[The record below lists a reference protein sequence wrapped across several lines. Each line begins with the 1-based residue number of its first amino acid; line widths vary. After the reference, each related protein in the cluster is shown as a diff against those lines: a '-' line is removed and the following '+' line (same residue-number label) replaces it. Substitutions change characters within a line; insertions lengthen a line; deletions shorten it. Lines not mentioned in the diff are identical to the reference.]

1 MDSYRIRQYFVRQFT
16 CRTIHTG
23 VYVWAWY
30 IKSVEFYAHAGFDIL
45 KFAAVDKNRVNSI
58 HDAPPEVA
66 LELALSVDTPE
77 SEAIFISCTAF
88 NGASEV
94 IEELEQKTGKP
105 VVTSNQATFWWC
117 MREMSITDA
126 IPWRWNPDG

>member
-1 MDSYRIRQYFVRQFT
+1 M
-16 CRTIHTG
+16 
-23 VYVWAWY
+23 
-30 IKSVEFYAHAGFDIL
+30 KEFYTHARVEIQ
-45 KFAAVDKNRVNSI
+45 KFAALDKNLVTSI

-117 MREMSITDA
+117 LREMGITEA
-126 IPWRWNPDG
+126 IPGGGTLMGQERLVESVVV